1 MQKEEEEIN
10 KKEQNEK
17 TDREETRLEGGREKE
32 RDRFSGR
39 ER

>member
-1 MQKEEEEIN
+1 MK
-10 KKEQNEK
+10 K

-39 ER
+39 ERQGEERKKRRRY